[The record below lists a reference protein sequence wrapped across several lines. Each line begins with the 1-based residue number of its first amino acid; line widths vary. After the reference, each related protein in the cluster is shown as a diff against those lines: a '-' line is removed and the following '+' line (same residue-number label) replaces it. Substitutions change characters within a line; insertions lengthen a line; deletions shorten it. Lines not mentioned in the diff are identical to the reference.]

1 MRGIDMRGMAS
12 WIVVIGFGVLAT
24 GCPPGGKGG
33 GTGPG
38 NGSNDRGIRAEIPTL
53 VDLDKLRLV
62 QRDALPF
69 ESLVPRNFCFAPPA
83 VDPATI
89 DVDRS
94 LFVHDRA
101 TLDAADFSLK
111 RTLGKIASDAVAAG
125 AAGATAET
133 LFRDLWD
140 TQNPQTGA
148 ATPAGAQCDDNTTT
162 LNGFPNACRTV
173 DGAQAK
179 AASLDAEMATYRAV
193 GIVNRLDLAA
203 EGWKNC
209 GEHRIVYGRQG
220 AGIQRS
226 FIIFEAVL
234 PNPRPG
240 CESGCRAVAEH
251 WVQLSSVADP
261 VERAKRL
268 EKLFYT
274 GLPGYQPVVR
284 LDHYA
289 AKTSGGY
296 SGGSGQI
303 RTNQFLEQPW
313 MLKEFKLALDCT
325 ITPCVVEPVPIP
337 VKVNPDGELW
347 TESTTGLAN
356 AFQHNV
362 VLPQV
367 SSLGVNDI
375 NKFSYQVPLQ
385 FDAAR
390 SQPQSPGLRDHY
402 FESYTAVPGVPAG
415 FRASLGTAAGTT
427 SPALTD
433 KQVVNRALAL
443 SCAGCHQP
451 TSFNLTLAS
460 SIGPGMS
467 WPNSAGFVH
476 VKAEAV
482 AGVHALSPALTSTFL
497 PARAKNLAD
506 MLSDD
511 VCFCRFR
518 KLPIDASKLEQAVF
532 SKPPATLVDI
542 RTAEDNLKRQIDTE
556 LTRQKLAPLPD
567 LAPEAGSTPLVLDE
581 VKAAGPAPAARS
593 TALRSAVQKLVAG
606 EPPRKTVTGHF
617 RAE

>member
-1 MRGIDMRGMAS
+1 MQGVDMRGMAS
-12 WIVVIGFGVLAT
+12 WIVMFGIGVTAT
-24 GCPPGGKGG
+24 GCPLTGKG

-38 NGSNDRGIRAEIPTL
+38 NGSNGVVIPAGLPKL
-53 VDLDKLRLV
+53 VDLDKLRLT

-69 ESLVPRNFCFAPPA
+69 EGLVPRNFCFAPPP

-101 TLDAADFSLK
+101 TLDAVDFSLK

-125 AAGATAET
+125 ATGATGAA

-140 TQNPQTGA
+140 TQSPHASA
-148 ATPAGAQCDDNTTT
+148 ATPTGAQCDDAGTT
-162 LNGFPNACRTV
+162 LNGFPNACRTI

-179 AASLDAEMATYRAV
+179 AANLDAEMATYHAV

-220 AGIQRS
+220 AGVQRS

-251 WVQLSSVADP
+251 WYQLSSVADP

-268 EKLFYT
+268 EQLFYT
-274 GLPGYQPVVR
+274 GLPGYEPVVR

-289 AKTSGGY
+289 AKTTGGY

-303 RTNQFLEQPW
+303 RTNQFLESPW

-325 ITPCVVEPVPIP
+325 IKPCVVEPVPIP

-347 TESTTGLAN
+347 RESTLGLAN
-356 AFQHNV
+356 EFQQNV

-367 SSLGVNDI
+367 SSLGLNDI
-375 NKFSYQVPLQ
+375 TKFSYQVALQ

-390 SQPQSPGLRDHY
+390 SQPQSPGLHDHY
-402 FESYTAVPGVPAG
+402 FEAYTAVPGVPGG
-415 FRASLGTAAGTT
+415 FRSALGTAAAAT
-427 SPALTD
+427 SPVLTD

-443 SCAGCHQP
+443 SCAGCHMP
-451 TSFNLTLAS
+451 SSFNLTLAN

-467 WPNSAGFVH
+467 WPDSAGFVH
-476 VKAEAV
+476 VRAEAV
-482 AGVHALSPALTSTFL
+482 SGVHALSSALTSTFL
-497 PARAKNLAD
+497 PARAKNLAS

-518 KLPIDASKLEQAVF
+518 KVPIDTSRFEQVAF
-532 SKPPATLVDI
+532 ARPPATLADI
-542 RTAEDNLKRQIDTE
+542 RTAEDSLKRQIDTA
-556 LTRQKLAPLPD
+556 LTRENLPRLPD
-567 LAPEAGSTPLVLDE
+567 LAPETVSTGLVLDE
-581 VKAAGPAPAARS
+581 VKAAGSELRARS
-593 TALRSAVQKLVAG
+593 TALRAAVQKLVTS